1 MPTSYGGESAPS
13 RGPVLFGVAV
23 AAIAANIVI
32 FEWGDFK
39 VSKMLPAYP
48 DKPRTVESVGPV
60 HTSDLE
66 SKLAKAKQ
74 SILDLTAQE
83 VPEDRETK
91 AEEKERWE
99 EQKEHLI
106 ERVAELEMELEEKS
120 EQLSRVLDKA
130 RHEELGDAD
139 SAFIASLAGGES

>member
-13 RGPVLFGVAV
+13 KAPVLFGVAV

-39 VSKMLPAYP
+39 VSKMLPAYR
-48 DKPRTVESVGPV
+48 DTVRTVESVGPV
-60 HTSDLE
+60 YTTQLE
-66 SKLAKAKQ
+66 SQLVKAQ
-74 SILDLTAQE
+74 QRIDELIAQP

-106 ERVAELEMELEEKS
+106 ERVAELETELKEKS